1 MQILKG
7 LGSDYDF
14 CCFSIKKIGNFL
26 VREVLVKIKC
36 FLGGKYIKVIIFVQF
51 QLWVFVSN
59 FIGIGWL
66 LYINK

>member
-1 MQILKG
+1 MYILKG

-36 FLGGKYIKVIIFVQF
+36 FLGGKYIKVIIFV
-51 QLWVFVSN
+51 
-59 FIGIGWL
+59 
-66 LYINK
+66 